1 MTGVVVLPLAST
13 EKKNTKQKQPL
24 RSCSGC
30 AIPIKWITDAEQ
42 QGPQVNV
49 SANILLLHIKTSDWR
64 HF

>member
-1 MTGVVVLPLAST
+1 MTGVVVLPLAFT
-13 EKKNTKQKQPL
+13 EKKIQKQPL

-30 AIPIKWITDAEQ
+30 TIPIKWITDAEQ

-49 SANILLLHIKTSDWR
+49 SADILLLHIKTSDWR